1 MSGVENVTIGLPENL
16 VRDIDR
22 LNVDRREFVEDA
34 VRNELT
40 RRRRAELLKSLNN
53 PYPDSVSLAE
63 EGLAEWADRLPE
75 EDTES
80 LIDPN
85 AGIPV
90 RWVPGEGWVVRE

>member
-1 MSGVENVTIGLPENL
+1 MPGVEHVTIGLPENL

-22 LNVDRREFVEDA
+22 LNVDRGEFVEDA

-53 PYPDSVSLAE
+53 PYPGSVAVAE
-63 EGLAEWADRLPE
+63 EGLAEWASGLPE

-80 LIDPN
+80 LLDPK

-90 RWVPGEGWVVRE
+90 KWVPGEGWVVRE